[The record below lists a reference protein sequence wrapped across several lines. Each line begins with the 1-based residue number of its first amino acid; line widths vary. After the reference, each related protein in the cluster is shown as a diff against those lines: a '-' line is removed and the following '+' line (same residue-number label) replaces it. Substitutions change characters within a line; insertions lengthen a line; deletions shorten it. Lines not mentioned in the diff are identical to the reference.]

1 MVPET
6 FRHIFN
12 GYDGNEFAGMAPPA
26 NRPVDLSG
34 WLTVDCGAT
43 TTLTESFNNM
53 TNITPKVVTIQLA
66 AAGATMKLLHVG
78 TMTYYVYDRTGTLR
92 PVHTK
97 AYYVK
102 ELNQD
107 LLAGRGLTNSDYRVI
122 LDKHE
127 SIAGIY
133 PVGDDGTIDPANS
146 FPFVSDYSE
155 GLFYLRTEP
164 IDATKYAR
172 LSGYNLWHRRFGH
185 CPNENIRKTIPFSIG
200 LDELHS
206 HRFDPHEKCPACMM
220 GKSHLNNK
228 PGRKERSDK
237 PLSRVYMDIFSS
249 SVTSI
254 EGHNYALVI
263 TDDCTGYRWLYG
275 LKTKDDILR
284 AVKKWYS
291 DIAVLRETHTLLVV
305 LRDNAGENKSKEIIE
320 FFESMGVENRYAT
333 PYEQWQDGQAESSIN
348 SLMTLARSVMV
359 ESGLGGQFWF
369 SAAMAAKDARNVTY
383 KERIRMTPYLSMY
396 GKKKDISKFRAFGCQ
411 AYMYLNEE
419 RRGKGKHIPRAVE
432 AINLGFASDHNISWY
447 KLYHQ

>member
-1 MVPET
+1 MNRGRGSEAGRVNTDVRSRGRQDYAVTSKRCSLVTVANPFKTGPWESKAFSNRQRMVSALCGVDGAKCSDTAHNSMQNSDQARFEFTQVMKASVMSYLEDTPDYYPPPSSYPQYKDQASSEDEVIVVPET

-26 NRPVDLSG
+26 NRPVNLSG
-34 WLTVDCGAT
+34 LLTVDCGAT
-43 TTLTESFNNM
+43 TTLTDSFTNM
-53 TNITPKVVTIQLA
+53 TDITPKVVTIQLA
-66 AAGATMKLLHVG
+66 AAGATMKSSHVG
-78 TMTYYVYDRTGTLR
+78 TKTYYVYDRTGTLR

-291 DIAVLRETHTLLVV
+291 GIAVLRTYF
-305 LRDNAGENKSKEIIE
+305 ACSIE
-320 FFESMGVENRYAT
+320 
-333 PYEQWQDGQAESSIN
+333 GQC
-348 SLMTLARSVMV
+348 
-359 ESGLGGQFWF
+359 W
-369 SAAMAAKDARNVTY
+369 
-383 KERIRMTPYLSMY
+383 
-396 GKKKDISKFRAFGCQ
+396 
-411 AYMYLNEE
+411 
-419 RRGKGKHIPRAVE
+419 
-432 AINLGFASDHNISWY
+432 
-447 KLYHQ
+447 